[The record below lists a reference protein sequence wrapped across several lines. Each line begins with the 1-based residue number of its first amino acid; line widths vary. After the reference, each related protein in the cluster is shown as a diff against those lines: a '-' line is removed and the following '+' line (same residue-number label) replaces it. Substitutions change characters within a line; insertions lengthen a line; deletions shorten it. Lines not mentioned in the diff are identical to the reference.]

1 MLVSVA
7 SQVNAQSLSHKVEV
21 EVSQGH
27 AHAYILGIEAPAKS
41 EKWEQA
47 RTPTGA
53 LHG

>member
-7 SQVNAQSLSHKVEV
+7 SQVNIQALPAEGND